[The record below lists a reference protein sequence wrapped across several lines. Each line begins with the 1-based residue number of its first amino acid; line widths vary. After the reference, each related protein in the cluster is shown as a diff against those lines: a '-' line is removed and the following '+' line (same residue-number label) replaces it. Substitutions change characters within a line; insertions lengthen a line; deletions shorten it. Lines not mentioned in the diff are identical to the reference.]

1 MKLAV
6 FSDHGIGRYLAQLFD
21 NIPEATFLSER
32 ARTHYDARKNSEAL
46 RSCLFTV
53 HKQQTVGC

>member
-6 FSDHGIGRYLAQLFD
+6 FSDHGIGRYFVQLFD
-21 NIPEATFLSER
+21 DIPEATFLSER
-32 ARTHYDARKNSEAL
+32 ARTHYDARKNGEAL

-53 HKQQTVGC
+53 HKQTVGC